1 MSGASETK
9 KVHLMEMKDIDMGH
23 FFIKFQDVDS
33 QMDLEVNQRIEQ
45 QLLSELNISNPL
57 G

>member
-1 MSGASETK
+1 
-9 KVHLMEMKDIDMGH
+9 MKDIDMGH
-23 FFIKFQDVDS
+23 FFIKLQDVDS